1 LQDNKAHRA
10 RTWNQLLPHQLDNI
24 TSVNREF
31 VDRRLGEL
39 KQDKFQLET
48 RLEELDRLSLWR
60 DEINVIVSDS
70 MEFLAGLEF
79 VFGEVVPQEKLVAL
93 RQCVEKIV
101 IDKPNGRITLAIY
114 LVPVGN
120 LQATRESTAS
130 V

>member
-1 LQDNKAHRA
+1 
-10 RTWNQLLPHQLDNI
+10 
-24 TSVNREF
+24 
-31 VDRRLGEL
+31 LGEL